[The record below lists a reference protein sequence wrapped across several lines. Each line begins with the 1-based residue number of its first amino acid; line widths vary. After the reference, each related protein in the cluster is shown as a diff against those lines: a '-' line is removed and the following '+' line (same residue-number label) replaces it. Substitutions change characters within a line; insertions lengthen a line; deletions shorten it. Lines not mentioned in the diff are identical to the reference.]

1 MLKIYLT
8 MQDFR
13 VSDSERTKQ
22 VKAKSQKSWR
32 VCDKYCSIAAS
43 LAQDFQS
50 LTSQIY
56 TTNFNN

>member
-1 MLKIYLT
+1 